1 VRCILKIGVNVDH
14 VATLRQARRTID
26 PDPIVAAGIAEEAG
40 ADSIIV
46 HLREDRR
53 HIQDR
58 DLKLLRQKVKTRLNL
73 EMAAIPEMVNIACK
87 VRPDQATLVPER
99 REELTTE
106 GGLDVAGRLPEITK
120 AIKTLQK
127 AGIVVSFFIDPD
139 IRQVKAASRAGAQMV
154 ELHTG
159 NYCDAKDDEARDIEF
174 GRLVMAVRAAKD
186 LGLRVS
192 VGHGLTYGNV
202 TRVARIPGVE
212 ELNIGHNI
220 VARAV
225 IVGME
230 KAVRE
235 MVDLTR

>member
-1 VRCILKIGVNVDH
+1 MKVGVNVDH

-127 AGIVVSFFIDPD
+127 AGIVVSIFIDPD

-159 NYCDAKDDEARDIEF
+159 NYCDAEDDEARDIEF
-174 GRLVMAVRAAKD
+174 GRFVTAVRAAKD

-192 VGHGLTYGNV
+192 AGHGLTYGNV